1 LKILI
6 LDNLS
11 PFTINIRSCLGKLG
25 VQFDCI
31 KYYELSGLSGIGEYD
46 KIILSGRKKNKS
58 EINAINSKVVRMCY
72 DSDKHLLGICYGAE
86 IIALTFG
93 GTLRK
98 SGHFQGIN
106 SINIFVS
113 SKIVPKIGSY
123 QYYESHHYL
132 ISKLP
137 KEFICIGS
145 SGGSQYEAFC
155 HKTKYIFGTQFH
167 PEKSGSEGLL
177 LFQNFLN
184 A

>member
-11 PFTINIRSCLGKLG
+11 PFTINIRSCLKKLG

-31 KYYELSGLSGIGEYD
+31 KYYELSSIGHYD

-58 EINAINSKVVRMCY
+58 EINAINSKVIRTCY
-72 DSDKHLLGICYGAE
+72 DFDKHLLGICYGAE

-98 SGHFQGIN
+98 SDHFQGIN
-106 SINIFVS
+106 KVNIFVS
-113 SKIVPKIGSY
+113 SKIVPSVGSY
-123 QYYESHHYL
+123 QYYKSHHFL

-137 KEFICIGS
+137 KEFIGIAS
-145 SGGSQYEAFC
+145 SNKVQYEAFC
-155 HKTKYIFGTQFH
+155 HERKYIFGTQFH
-167 PEKSGSEGLL
+167 PEKSENEGLL
-177 LFQNFLN
+177 IFQNFLN
-184 A
+184 I